1 MEVYL
6 SEEERLEALQRWW
19 KENRNSVIV
28 GILLGIAVVI
38 GWNMWQG
45 NRHATAEQASNLYQQ
60 LLKAN
65 RDNQAESAAK
75 LGERLVQQYPS
86 TAYAEY
92 ARLFLA
98 KLKVESGDLPA
109 AKKALEDALA
119 KIKDDNLRH
128 LARLRLG
135 QVMLAAGEI
144 EPALNLVVPLT
155 PAQAGKFAGLY
166 EELKGDLYAASN
178 RPELARSAYQK
189 AKELGETSPML
200 TLKLND
206 LPAAA
211 NNSGP

>member
-19 KENRNSVIV
+19 KENRNSVLI

-38 GWNMWQG
+38 GWNLWQK
-45 NRHATAEQASNLYQQ
+45 NRYATAEQASNLYQQ
-60 LLKAN
+60 LLKAA
-65 RDNQAESAAK
+65 RDNQAESATK
-75 LGERLVQQYPS
+75 LSERLAEQYPA
-86 TAYAEY
+86 TAYADY

-98 KLKVESGDLPA
+98 KLKVEAGDLPA

-119 KIKDDNLRH
+119 KAQDENIKH
-128 LARLRLG
+128 IARLRLG

-144 EPALNLVVPLT
+144 EPALNLIVPLAPEKT
-155 PAQAGKFAGLY
+155 GKFTGLY

-178 RPELARSAYQK
+178 RPDPARSSYEK
-189 AKELGETSPML
+189 AKGLGEASPML
-200 TLKLND
+200 QLKLND

-211 NNSGP
+211 KAGP